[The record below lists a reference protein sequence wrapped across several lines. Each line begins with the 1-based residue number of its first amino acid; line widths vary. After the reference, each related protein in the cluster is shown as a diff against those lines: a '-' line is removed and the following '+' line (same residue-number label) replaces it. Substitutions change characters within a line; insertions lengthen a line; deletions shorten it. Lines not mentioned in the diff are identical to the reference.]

1 MDSTLPIP
9 VPTMHAVLWDCTSAS
24 ESPESP
30 TASSA
35 ARQQYLEASEITG
48 RSLFG
53 MDERSNFASTPV
65 IAPATRLFRPRLS
78 QSGIARRPLAPFWRA
93 FTTSLYSCPRHDTR
107 PTPVIATRRG
117 AINSDRV
124 TPDDSVASCLRSP

>member
-1 MDSTLPIP
+1 
-9 VPTMHAVLWDCTSAS
+9 MHAVLSDCTSAS

-35 ARQQYLEASEITG
+35 ARQQYLDASEMAG
-48 RSLFG
+48 RSFLG
-53 MDERSNFASTPV
+53 MDEPSNLASTST

-78 QSGIARRPLAPFWRA
+78 HSGMARTPLAP
-93 FTTSLYSCPRHDTR
+93 
-107 PTPVIATRRG
+107 RRG

-124 TPDDSVASCLRSP
+124 TLADSVASCPRSP

>member
-9 VPTMHAVLWDCTSAS
+9 VPTMHAVLSDCTSAS

-35 ARQQYLEASEITG
+35 ARQQYLDASEITV
-48 RSLFG
+48 RSFFG
-53 MDERSNFASTPV
+53 MDERSNLGSTSK

-78 QSGIARRPLAPFWRA
+78 QPGMARRPLTPFWRA
-93 FTTSLYSCPRHDTR
+93 LTTWLYSCPRHDTS
-107 PTPVIATRRG
+107 PTPVIAT
-117 AINSDRV
+117 
-124 TPDDSVASCLRSP
+124 